1 MNTARRSTHT
11 IKPSLLLSLV
21 ALTTSGV
28 FAACRGDTTDGAIQ
42 TQNNGAGSSG
52 STAVDAAAPSANAE
66 QDAAVVAET
75 QPTDEPAQARVV
87 EPLPDAPA
95 RTTPD
100 AEFRRR
106 APPPGRPSRFVAP
119 RVQRFALANGLK
131 VYLVEQQQFPI
142 VVAQFVTRLGG
153 DDVPPEQAG
162 IAHMTASLLEQG
174 TTTLGAEQLSDAYA
188 AIGAQHGASMDWDS
202 GGAYV
207 KVLAPQFNRALQLL
221 ADVVQRPAF
230 TTEEIERWRARRL
243 AELRSERDNPRA
255 VGGVV
260 TARAVFGD
268 AHPYG
273 RPLTGLEGSI
283 RTLTRDHVLQ
293 FYRSHFVPGE
303 SALVVAG
310 AITAAQLRA
319 AAEREFGGWRQEAPA
334 TPIAT
339 PRAAVPAAPSGPPKV
354 WIVDRPRAPQSMV
367 ILAMPG
373 AARSDPDFERIQ
385 VGNAILGEIF
395 SSRINMNLRER
406 NAFTYG
412 ARARFAFRRGAGPF
426 SAGGAMHTRNTAQ
439 SVTEIINEVR
449 RMRESDVTADELS
462 TARTSIVEGFRAQ
475 FATAEG
481 TADAISDL
489 FVYNLPDNYVGQ
501 YPSAIERVTARDVRR
516 VMTAR
521 LDPARLN
528 VIVVGD
534 RAAVTP
540 GIDELRRGPIEL
552 RDPEGAPVN
561 ATSAASTT
569 SAPTN
574 ASADAGAR

>member
-1 MNTARRSTHT
+1 MSRSSMVTHAFKT
-11 IKPSLLLSLV
+11 SVVLSLLAAAGFS
-21 ALTTSGV
+21 
-28 FAACRGDTTDGAIQ
+28 ACRGDSTDGAILS
-42 TQNNGAGSSG
+42 QNRGASGSSATNANANDAA
-52 STAVDAAAPSANAE
+52 TASDNDAAAGVQADNT
-66 QDAAVVAET
+66 V
-75 QPTDEPAQARVV
+75 TDEPATARVV

-95 RTTPD
+95 RVTPD

-106 APPPGRPSRFVAP
+106 APGPGRPGRFVAP

-131 VYLVEQQQFPI
+131 VYLVEQHQFPI
-142 VVAQFVTRLGG
+142 VVAQYVTRLGA
-153 DDVPPEQAG
+153 DDVAPEQAG
-162 IAHMTASLLEQG
+162 LAHMTASLLEQG

-188 AIGAQHGASMDWDS
+188 AIGAQHGAAMDWDS

-207 KVLAPQFNRALQLL
+207 KVLAPQFNRALNLL

-230 TTEEIERWRARRL
+230 APEEIERWRTRRL

-283 RTLTRDHVLQ
+283 RALTRDNVVQ
-293 FYRSHFVPGE
+293 FYRSHFVPSE

-310 AITAAQLRA
+310 DITQAQLRA
-319 AAEREFGGWRQEAPA
+319 AAEREFGSWRPEAPS
-334 TPIAT
+334 TPAAS
-339 PRAAVPAAPSGPPKV
+339 PRAAVPAAPSGAPKV
-354 WIVDRPRAPQSMV
+354 WLVDRPRAPQSIV

-395 SSRINMNLRER
+395 SSRINLNLRER

-412 ARARFAFRRGAGPF
+412 ARSRFAFRRGAGAF

-439 SVTEIINEVR
+439 SVTEILNEVR
-449 RMRESDVTADELS
+449 RMREADVTADELS
-462 TARTSIVEGFRAQ
+462 TAQTTIVEGFRAQ

-481 TADAISDL
+481 TADGISDL
-489 FVYNLPDNYVGQ
+489 FVYNLPDDYVNR
-501 YPSAIERVTARDVRR
+501 YPRAITSVSARDVRR

-521 LDPARLN
+521 LDPARLS

-534 RAAVTP
+534 RSAVIS
-540 GIDELRRGPIEL
+540 GIDELRRGPVEL

-561 ATSAASTT
+561 ATSATNTT
-569 SAPTN
+569 ST
-574 ASADAGAR
+574 DAIVR

>member
-1 MNTARRSTHT
+1 MSLAKPMTHT
-11 IKPSLLLSLV
+11 IKRSLLLSLV
-21 ALTTSGV
+21 ALTTTGA

-42 TQNNGAGSSG
+42 ARNGGGSSSG
-52 STAVDAAAPSANAE
+52 STAVDASAPSTSTP
-66 QDAAVVAET
+66 DAAVAEP
-75 QPTDEPAQARVV
+75 PTTEEPAQARVI

-106 APPPGRPSRFVAP
+106 APAAGRPSRFVAP

-131 VYLVEQQQFPI
+131 VYLVEQHQFPI
-142 VVAQFVTRLGG
+142 VVAQYVTRLGA
-153 DDVPPEQAG
+153 DDVAPEHAG

-188 AIGAQHGASMDWDS
+188 AIGAQHGASMDWDA

-207 KVLAPQFNRALQLL
+207 KVLAPQFNQALHLL
-221 ADVVQRPAF
+221 ADVVQHPAF
-230 TTEEIERWRARRL
+230 SPEELERWRARRL
-243 AELRSERDNPRA
+243 AEIRSERDNPRA
-255 VGGVV
+255 VGGIV

-283 RTLTRDHVLQ
+283 RGLTRDHVLQ
-293 FYRSHFVPGE
+293 FYRSHFVPSE

-310 AITAAQLRA
+310 DITAAQLRA
-319 AAEREFGGWRQEAPA
+319 AAEREFGTWRQEAPA
-334 TPIAT
+334 TPVAT

-354 WIVDRPRAPQSMV
+354 WLVDRPRAPQSIV

-373 AARSDPDFERIQ
+373 AARSDADFERIQ

-426 SAGGAMHTRNTAQ
+426 TAGGAMHTRNTAQ

-449 RMRESDVTADELS
+449 RMRESDVTADELN
-462 TARTSIVEGFRAQ
+462 TARTSIIEGFRAQ

-489 FVYNLPDNYVGQ
+489 FVYNLPDNYVGA

-540 GIDELRRGPIEL
+540 SVDELRRGPIEL
-552 RDPEGAPVN
+552 RDAEGAAVN
-561 ATSAASTT
+561 AASGASTAGGASAAGG
-569 SAPTN
+569 
-574 ASADAGAR
+574 DAGAR